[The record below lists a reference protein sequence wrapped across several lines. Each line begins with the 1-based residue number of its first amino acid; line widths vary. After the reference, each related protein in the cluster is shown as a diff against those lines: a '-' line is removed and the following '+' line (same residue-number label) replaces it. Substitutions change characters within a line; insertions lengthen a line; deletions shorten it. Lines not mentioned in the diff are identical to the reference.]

1 MDYLYLDAVT
11 CKHLFIQ
18 LISTVP
24 LHGRRDSRLSYRE
37 FISLYLC
44 RLLYLTVTLYFTVTL
59 AHLYVNGTYAHSG
72 FMNQTRHSL
81 QV

>member
-11 CKHLFIQ
+11 CKHLYIQ

-37 FISLYLC
+37 FIYFISG
-44 RLLYLTVTLYFTVTL
+44 RLQYLTVILYFTVTL
-59 AHLYVNGTYAHSG
+59 AHLYVNGTYAHLG

>member
-11 CKHLFIQ
+11 CKHLYIQ
-18 LISTVP
+18 
-24 LHGRRDSRLSYRE
+24 SRLSLCMGGVIPACLIESSYT
-37 FISLYLC
+37 LYLC
-44 RLLYLTVTLYFTVTL
+44 RLQYLTVTLYFTVTL